1 MSSLNEIV
9 HICVLE
15 QAWHKLT
22 KACFELNKVVE
33 YIWKEEEKDLELA
46 QDGYDLSLEELA
58 L

>member
-1 MSSLNEIV
+1 MLVPEW
-9 HICVLE
+9 
-15 QAWHKLT
+15 AWYKLT
-22 KACFELNKVVE
+22 KAWFELNKVVE